1 MPTRPDASAEPQRQ
15 SVKLVAGI
23 AVLGLSATVAFA
35 LLAFA
40 APAEAPLRRWGFA
53 AVAVAGFVAALIA
66 HRRLRA
72 IRWRRLMKED

>member
-1 MPTRPDASAEPQRQ
+1 MPTRPDASSAPQRQ
-15 SVKLVAGI
+15 SVKLVAAI

-35 LLAFA
+35 LLALA
-40 APAEAPLRRWGFA
+40 APADAPFRRWGFA

-72 IRWRRLMKED
+72 IRWRRLMRED